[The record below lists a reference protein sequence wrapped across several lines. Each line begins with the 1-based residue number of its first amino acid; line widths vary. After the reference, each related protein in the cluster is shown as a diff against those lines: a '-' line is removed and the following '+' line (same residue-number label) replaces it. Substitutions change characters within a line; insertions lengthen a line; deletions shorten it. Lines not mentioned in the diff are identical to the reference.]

1 MPKAYWI
8 VTYREIRDVDALA
21 AYARLAGP
29 AVVAAGGRFL
39 ARGMPS
45 TVKEDGLPQRVVLV
59 EFDDMAIATG
69 LYESASYQRALAEL
83 RGDAVVRDIRFVEG
97 V

>member
-21 AYARLAGP
+21 AYAKLAGP
-29 AVVAAGGRFL
+29 AVVSAGGRFL
-39 ARGMPS
+39 ARGMPY

-59 EFDDMAIATG
+59 EFDDMATATG
-69 LYESASYQRALAEL
+69 LYESPSYQRALAEL

>member
-29 AVVAAGGRFL
+29 TVVAAGGRFL

-59 EFDDMAIATG
+59 EFDDMATATS
-69 LYESASYQRALAEL
+69 LYESESYQRALAEL